1 MSVESNRLVR
11 ALQLFWLVLGPTRI
25 YVATAL
31 GLIFVLAA
39 IGVRHL
45 IAPAKQPAAS
55 TASPSSATPSPS
67 KVVARVAPS
76 IAPSSPSSILISP
89 SSASSPTAAPPEAE
103 RAIAITDVTE
113 DERRGPRGETFIV
126 ATIGMASRTTADKD
140 NIEIRVLFF
149 DVDRNNEMHPT
160 DAQVTYQWLTP
171 IRDWTDPAPKYLAAT
186 YLQRRPFRRSF
197 EELRYGGFIVRVYCD
212 GKLQDERSKPEALL
226 GALHRNAPPPI
237 TSDRTP
243 VPPSAPF
250 QSPPLSRR
258 SPEEGGSIAPT
269 PLAQKTATPSS
280 PSAIVNPPSSPPSS
294 TPTSDSSLPKGI
306 PIPGKPGFVQ
316 SPYDPKFIIDVR
328 GFPPGTLV
336 NDPNTNKPFRVP

>member
-1 MSVESNRLVR
+1 VSFESNRLVR
-11 ALQLFWLVLGPTRI
+11 ALQLFWLVLGPARI
-25 YVATAL
+25 YVAATLA
-31 GLIFVLAA
+31 LIFVLAA

-45 IAPAKQPAAS
+45 IAPPSQPAVSIAA
-55 TASPSSATPSPS
+55 ASPSPTPS
-67 KVVARVAPS
+67 KA
-76 IAPSSPSSILISP
+76 IAGASPRIQSSSPS
-89 SSASSPTAAPPEAE
+89 AFSPTTAPPEAE

-113 DERRGPRGETFIV
+113 AERRGPRGEMFIV
-126 ATIGMASRTTADKD
+126 ATIGMTSRTTADKD

-186 YLQRRPFRRSF
+186 YFQRRPFRRPF
-197 EELRYGGFIVRVYCD
+197 EQLRYGGFVVRVYCD
-212 GKLQDERSKPEALL
+212 GKLQDERSKPETLL
-226 GALHRNAPPPI
+226 AALHRNAPPPI
-237 TSDRTP
+237 PSDRPP
-243 VPPSAPF
+243 VPPSVTPQPF
-250 QSPPLSRR
+250 QSIPP
-258 SPEEGGSIAPT
+258 SIAPT
-269 PLAQKTATPSS
+269 PLAQKTASPPSTAAPSS

-294 TPTSDSSLPKGI
+294 PQTSEEPLPKGI